1 MQTELIKQ
9 LLEAGVH
16 FGHQTKRWNPKMKKF
31 IFGQKASIYI
41 IDLEKTAECIDKAR
55 IFFSEV
61 IGKGKSVLFVGT
73 KKQAQEIIEQEAKRC
88 ESFFVNYRWIGGL
101 LTNYQTVRKNV
112 QRLKD
117 IEEMEQD
124 GRINRLTKKE
134 ISWFVKEKNK
144 LKKNLSGVI
153 EMTSLPGAL
162 FVIDPKKEET
172 AVLEANRLNIPVIA
186 LIDTDCNPDRID
198 YPIPGNDDALKSIRL
213 ITSIIADAVIEA
225 RKSYKEVLQ
234 VLEQRKKLD
243 EAAMPVEEE
252 VVDID
257 EEEIVEKIESET
269 TEEKPAA
276 KAKMKTKSK
285 DREKEKEKEK
295 SRKK

>member
-1 MQTELIKQ
+1 LQTELIKQ

-31 IFGQKASIYI
+31 IFGQKSGIYI
-41 IDLEKTAECIDKAR
+41 IDLEKTAECLDRAR

-88 ESFFVNYRWIGGL
+88 ESFSVSYRWIGGL

-134 ISWFVKEKNK
+134 ITRLVKEKEK
-144 LKKNLSGVI
+144 LKKNLAGI
-153 EMTSLPGAL
+153 IDMTSLPGVL

-172 AVLEANRLNIPVIA
+172 AVLEANRLKIPVIA

-198 YPIPGNDDALKSIRL
+198 YPIPGNDDALKSIRMV
-213 ITSIIADAVIEA
+213 TSLIADAVIEA
-225 RKSYKEVLQ
+225 RKSYSEVMK
-234 VLEQRKKLD
+234 VLEQQKK
-243 EAAMPVEEE
+243 VEEAISTKDSPE
-252 VVDID
+252 AVD
-257 EEEIVEKIESET
+257 K
-269 TEEKPAA
+269 TEEKIIESFEEKELKSEEKPVVKVKSKS
-276 KAKMKTKSK
+276 KAKGKA
-285 DREKEKEKEK
+285 KE
-295 SRKK
+295 

>member
-31 IFGQKASIYI
+31 IFGHKAGIYI
-41 IDLEKTAECIDKAR
+41 IDLEKTADCLDRAR
-55 IFFSEV
+55 IFFAEV

-88 ESFFVNYRWIGGL
+88 ESFFVSYRWIGGL

-134 ISWFVKEKNK
+134 MTKFMKEKEK
-144 LKKNLSGVI
+144 LKRNLFGII
-153 EMTSLPGAL
+153 EMNDLPGAL
-162 FVIDPKKEET
+162 FVVDPKKEET
-172 AVLEANRLNIPVIA
+172 AVLEANRLKIPVIA

-198 YPIPGNDDALKSIRL
+198 YPIPGNDDALKSIRM
-213 ITSIIADAVIEA
+213 ITSLVADAVIDA
-225 RKSYKEVLQ
+225 RNSYKEVMK
-234 VLEQRKKLD
+234 VLEQQKKI
-243 EAAMPVEEE
+243 EEPIPE
-252 VVDID
+252 
-257 EEEIVEKIESET
+257 EKIEEII
-269 TEEKPAA
+269 EERIIEKI
-276 KAKMKTKSK
+276 
-285 DREKEKEKEK
+285 EEVKEKKEERPIMSAKVK
-295 SRKK
+295 SRGRSRDQE